1 MKNFLQE
8 AIKKNKYYKASDV
21 TDAIN
26 LFNEIIAEHK
36 VYKPFAMGNLK
47 LTSSCLIFDLPSI
60 ITCKYACKGCY
71 ALKAEMIYKSVRVK
85 RLLNLIVIN
94 EILSN
99 TENKNFLLNIFNDIL
114 KKYSKVFRFPIVR
127 IHSSGD
133 FFSKD
138 YLNFWLE
145 FVEKFKTIK
154 FYTYTKQLDND
165 EIDEINSKYK
175 NFNIVKS
182 LINLDGKKY
191 LNFGSLE
198 EITDLKNRLL
208 ASGQEAFICN
218 YGIKENAEACMD
230 SCKKCLNCANIL
242 FKKH

>member
-47 LTSSCLIFDLPSI
+47 LTSGCLVFDLPSI

-71 ALKAEMIYKSVRVK
+71 ALKAEMIYKNVRVK
-85 RLLNLIVIN
+85 RLLNFIVIN

-99 TENKNFLLNIFNDIL
+99 TENKNFLLSIFNDIL

-138 YLNFWLE
+138 YFNFWLE

-218 YGIKENAEACMD
+218 YGIKENVEACMD

>member
-47 LTSSCLIFDLPSI
+47 LTSSCLVFDLPSI

-71 ALKAEMIYKSVRVK
+71 ALKAEMIYKNVRVK
-85 RLLNLIVIN
+85 RLLNFIVIN